1 MNNLI
6 TNYLKALIEKSKK
19 ELNKDYDFSGF
30 NFTDFELINSFLI
43 DRTLNDKTFSL
54 LINNPEKKLKSDY
67 YVPAILSAAI
77 SLFYQNYIDDSTVY
91 QLGDIVQDKKGRRY
105 EIVEKN
111 DGKYVLSYPIPSGKG
126 TKYENEERIKNYIIT
141 TADLTK
147 RKVKIKFDAYRK
159 FFDKIFKIGNY
170 LPSKFIYKSV
180 IIVEKKDFLRAVKK
194 SNICELDF
202 HRSLPFKYISK
213 PGSESDNLP
222 IESMIYL
229 VPDYESFKE
238 FVLTKNERIDTII
251 FIGANKYKP
260 EVLRDVKRDI
270 RREVIRN
277 AIFIGKDDIED
288 FKDLKKWSWTLPE
301 LNNFNELT
309 NYQLE
314 KIEVE
319 APKYMENID
328 EFKSF
333 IDHLEKEYTVE
344 LNSIFKFNRYLF
356 SLVIPDFDSRLKNQT
371 EYIRISFKREL
382 ESLFKEKFF
391 NLNIDPNEKIK
402 CALELFEKILLN
414 LPLTKFE
421 KLQQLEKI
429 DILLVPNF
437 FQEIWCEEISKH
449 SHHKKLKRIKIL
461 NPKEFFDNENDY
473 TTPKDICLLTIFGYN
488 INPYELVKK
497 LCQVSHK
504 IHFLLYKPEIEI
516 LEKLLSKYKTE
527 LMREYQ
533 SADRFELT
541 GIEYPKIEDDISD
554 VIEKFYQI
562 EDKDRKNYEYDQT
575 EQIYYQLDFEK
586 NFESLKL
593 DGSKSVLLETT
604 QKKRKEKVSNLIV
617 GDKVRIYDNA
627 TKEQLFQIALS
638 EDKEGRF
645 SEIDKYSKIWKSCLK
660 EYFDLAASKNLLYQI
675 EDLMDELQRNGSTL
689 KNMTTLKK
697 WLNKNDKERFPA
709 SIINL
714 IALKKTI
721 TNEVLNENFE
731 QIKKSRKLYRSI
743 MIALGRDLSDEIMD
757 YIISNS
763 NNKGKIL
770 SKFTNEE
777 IISFVNQSAPLK
789 TIKQIEIIETLE
801 DEQ

>member
-1 MNNLI
+1 MNDLI

-19 ELNKDYDFSGF
+19 ELNKDYDFSEF

-43 DRTLNDKTFSL
+43 DRTLKNKTFSL
-54 LINNPEKKLKSDY
+54 LINNPGKKLKSDY

-77 SLFYQNYIDDSTVY
+77 TLFYQNYTDDSTVY
-91 QLGDIVQDKKGRRY
+91 QLGDIVQDKKGWRY

-111 DGKYVLSYPIPSGKG
+111 DGKYVLSYLIPSGKG
-126 TKYENEERIKNYIIT
+126 IKYENKERIKNYIIT

-147 RKVKIKFDAYRK
+147 RKVKIKFDAYKK

-180 IIVEKKDFLRAVKK
+180 IIVEIKDFLRAVKK

-202 HRSLPFKYISK
+202 HKSLPFKYITK
-213 PGSESDNLP
+213 HGTESDNLP

-260 EVLRDVKRDI
+260 EVLRDVRRDI
-270 RREVIRN
+270 RREVVRN
-277 AIFIGKDDIED
+277 AIFIGKDNIED
-288 FKDLKKWSWTLPE
+288 SKDLKKWSWTLPE

-319 APKYMENID
+319 ATKFTDSIYGFEL
-328 EFKSF
+328 F
-333 IDHLEKEYTVE
+333 INSLEKKYTIE
-344 LNSIFKFNRYLF
+344 LNSIFKFRKYLF
-356 SLVIPDFDSRLKNQT
+356 SLVLPDFGSRLKNQI
-371 EYIRISFKREL
+371 EYVRNLFRKEL
-382 ESLFKEKFF
+382 ESLFKEIFF

-402 CALELFEKILLN
+402 CAHELFEEILLN
-414 LPLTKFE
+414 LPLAKFE
-421 KLQQLEKI
+421 ILQQQDKI
-429 DILLVPNF
+429 DILLVPKF
-437 FQEIWCEEISKH
+437 FQEIWREEISKYNR
-449 SHHKKLKRIKIL
+449 HKYFRRIKIL
-461 NPKEFFDNENDY
+461 NPKEFFEKENDY
-473 TTPKDICLLTIFGYN
+473 TTTKNIYLLTIFGYA

-497 LCQVSHK
+497 LCQSSHK
-504 IHFLLYKPEIEI
+504 IYFLLYTPEIEI
-516 LEKLLSKYKTE
+516 FEKLLSKYKSE
-527 LMREYQ
+527 LTIEYK
-533 SADRFELT
+533 STDRFELT
-541 GIEYPKIEDDISD
+541 GIEYPKIEEDISD

-586 NFESLKL
+586 NFESLRL

-604 QKKRKEKVSNLIV
+604 RGKRKEKISNLIT

-638 EDKEGRF
+638 EDKEDRF
-645 SEIDKYSKIWKSCLK
+645 SEIDKYSKIWKSSLK
-660 EYFDLAASKNLLYQI
+660 KYFDLAASKNLLYKI
-675 EDLMDELQRNGSTL
+675 ENLMDELQRNGSTL
-689 KNMTTLKK
+689 KNITTLKK
-697 WLNKNDKERFPA
+697 WLNENDKERFPA
-709 SIINL
+709 TTINL
-714 IALKKTI
+714 IALRETI
-721 TNEVLNENFE
+721 NSEVLNGCFD
-731 QIKKSRKLYRSI
+731 QIKKCRKLYRSI

-757 YIISNS
+757 YIISHLNA
-763 NNKGKIL
+763 KGKIL
-770 SKFTNEE
+770 SRFTNEE
-777 IISFVNQSAPLK
+777 IQSLVNQSAPLK
-789 TIKQIEIIETLE
+789 IIKQIKIIETSE

>member
-1 MNNLI
+1 MNDLI
-6 TNYLKALIEKSKK
+6 TNYLTALIKKSKK
-19 ELNKDYDFSGF
+19 ELNKDYDFSEF

-180 IIVEKKDFLRAVKK
+180 IIVEKKDFFRAVKK

-202 HRSLPFKYISK
+202 HRSLPFKYITK
-213 PGSESDNLP
+213 KGTESDNLP
-222 IESMIYL
+222 IEPMIYL

-238 FVLTKNERIDTII
+238 FILPKNERIDTIV
-251 FIGANKYKP
+251 FIGANKYKS
-260 EVLRDVKRDI
+260 EALRNVKRDI
-270 RREVIRN
+270 RRGVIKN
-277 AIFIGKDDIED
+277 AIFIGKDDLED
-288 FKDLKKWSWTLPE
+288 FEGLKKWNWTLPE
-301 LNNFNELT
+301 LNFLNEIT

-314 KIEVE
+314 KIEIE
-319 APKYMENID
+319 APQFMESID

-333 IDHLEKEYTVE
+333 IDFLEEEYTVE
-344 LNSIFKFNRYLF
+344 LSSICKFNKYLF
-356 SLVIPDFDSRLKNQT
+356 SSVLPDFDSRLRNQL
-371 EYIRISFKREL
+371 EYVQHLFRKEV
-382 ESLFKEKFF
+382 ESLFKETFF
-391 NLNIDPNEKIK
+391 SLNIDPDEKIK
-402 CALELFEKILLN
+402 CAHELFEKILSA
-414 LPLTKFE
+414 LPLSKFE
-421 KLQQLEKI
+421 ILKQQEKV
-429 DILLVPNF
+429 DILLVPRL
-437 FQEIWCEEISKH
+437 FQEIWYEEISKYKH
-449 SHHKKLKRIKIL
+449 LKNFRKTKVL
-461 NPKEFFDNENDY
+461 NSKEFFEKENGY
-473 TTPKDICLLTIFGYN
+473 NTQKNIYLLTIFGYKT
-488 INPYELVKK
+488 NPYELVSK
-497 LCQVSHK
+497 LCQSSHK
-504 IHFLLYKPEIEI
+504 IHFLLYAPEIGI
-516 LEKLLSKYKTE
+516 VEKLLLKYKTE
-527 LMREYQ
+527 LTWEYQ
-533 SADRFELT
+533 SADRLELT

-554 VIEKFYQI
+554 VIERFYQI
-562 EDKDRKNYEYDQT
+562 EAKDRGNYEYDQT
-575 EQIYYQLDFEK
+575 EQIYYQLDFERS
-586 NFESLKL
+586 FESLIF
-593 DGSKSVLLETT
+593 DGSKSVLIEPK
-604 QKKRKEKVSNLIV
+604 QGKRRERVSNLIA

-627 TKEQLFQIALS
+627 TKEQLFQIAVS

-660 EYFDLAASKNLLYQI
+660 KYFDLTALKNPLYQI
-675 EDLMDELQRNGSTL
+675 ENLMDEFQRNGSTL
-689 KNMTTLKK
+689 KNITTLRK
-697 WLNKNDKERFPA
+697 WLNENDKERFPA

-721 TNEVLNENFE
+721 ADEVLNENFE

-770 SKFTNEE
+770 SKFTNDE

-789 TIKQIEIIETLE
+789 IIKQIQIMETSE